1 MYFMV
6 QILSKKVKCILWFK
20 ANVYGK
26 KQMKVEPKCED
37 LYYWSLMLL

>member
-20 ANVYGK
+20 YYLKKLNVFYG
-26 KQMKVEPKCED
+26 
-37 LYYWSLMLL
+37 SNII